1 MMPAESENELEGE
14 QIRQRDLGEQEKGV
28 GTSKLCYGDL
38 RVILNYMI
46 AEQERKRS
54 GLRIGIFSVF
64 LVVAVITMLK
74 AVVSVTPIIFVKIG

>member
-28 GTSKLCYGDL
+28 GTSKLCCGDL